1 MISAHRETCKA
12 DLTSAQMTRGG
23 SCRSMVSMGDSTRLV
38 LGIEGGGTKTEW
50 VVLRREGTA
59 GTIVDRGRLP
69 AGNLRRASDDV
80 LRALF
85 GSLPK
90 DATHVGAYLAGCGT
104 EADRLR
110 LRGLVQQAW
119 PEAAVSVGSDRDSS
133 LATCFGDGDGIVV
146 IAGTGSAVTGRKA
159 GRIEKAGGRGHL
171 LGDKGGAYDLVLEG
185 LCAALK
191 SYDLEQRVTPLAV
204 KMLRA
209 LAINRLD
216 ALTSW
221 TQAADTAA
229 IAGLV
234 PLVFEASVEADA
246 GALAVIDDGALALA
260 QYAAA
265 VGRRLAIEEPQV
277 QLAGGVFLNQPL
289 YVRAFG
295 SALEKLWPGV
305 SVSLSTESGALGAAW
320 LVEREHEEA
329 GGSEWPAGS
338 SEGARASEAT
348 RAARLEELAAALTEA
363 RNPRS
368 ARLQE
373 LTAVE
378 LVALFVDEEKYV
390 DAALRAATPALAH
403 AVELAAASMKAG
415 GRLFYVGAGTSGR
428 LGVLDASEIPP
439 TFGMA
444 PEQVQGI
451 IAGGAPALQSSIE
464 GAEDRA
470 EEGAAAIAERAV
482 RTSDVVCGIAASG
495 RTPFVLGALGEARRL
510 GTRTILLTCNPAR
523 SRAAEPWDVEIDLP
537 TGPELVTGST
547 RLKAGT
553 ATKVALNIL
562 STGAMI
568 RLGRVKGNLLVDMRT
583 TNAKLRDR
591 AARLVAQELGCPYDV
606 AIARLEAYR
615 WDIRRAVSRP

>member
-1 MISAHRETCKA
+1 M
-12 DLTSAQMTRGG
+12 GG
-23 SCRSMVSMGDSTRLV
+23 STRMV

-50 VVLRREGTA
+50 VLVRQDDA
-59 GTIVDRGRLP
+59 GGAIVERGRLP
-69 AGNLRRASDDV
+69 AGNLRLASDDA
-80 LRALF
+80 LRAIF
-85 GSLPK
+85 KSLPK
-90 DATHVGAYLAGCGT
+90 EATHVGAYLAGCGT

-110 LRGLVQQAW
+110 LRGLVQEAW

-185 LCAALK
+185 LSATLK
-191 SYDLEQRVTPLAV
+191 SYDLEERVTPLAARA
-204 KMLRA
+204 LRA
-209 LAINRLD
+209 LARNRLD
-216 ALTSW
+216 ELVTW

-234 PLVFEASVEADA
+234 PLVFEAAVEGDA
-246 GALAVIDDGALALA
+246 GARAVIDDGALALA

-265 VGRRLAIEEPQV
+265 VGRRLEIQTPQV

-289 YVRAFG
+289 YVQAFA
-295 SALEKLWPGV
+295 SALERLGPGAV
-305 SVSLSTESGALGAAW
+305 VSLCTESGALGAAW
-320 LVEREHEEA
+320 LAEREHTLGGS
-329 GGSEWPAGS
+329 GGSERPAGS
-338 SEGARASEAT
+338 SADAKSEAT
-348 RAARLEELAAALTEA
+348 RAAHVDELAAALTEG

-368 ARLQE
+368 AHLQE
-373 LTAVE
+373 LAAVE

-390 DAALRAATPALAH
+390 DAALRAAAPSLAD
-403 AVELAAASMKAG
+403 AVELAAASLKAAG
-415 GRLFYVGAGTSGR
+415 NLFYVGAGTSGR

-444 PEQVQGI
+444 PERVQGI
-451 IAGGAPALQSSIE
+451 IAGGAFALHSSIE

-470 EEGAAAIAERAV
+470 EEGAAAVAERGV
-482 RTSDVVCGIAASG
+482 RAGDVVCGIAASG
-495 RTPFVLGALGEARRL
+495 RTPFVLGALSQARRL
-510 GTRTILLTCNPAR
+510 GARTILLTCNPAR
-523 SRAAEPWDVEIDLP
+523 KRAAEPWDVEIDLP

-568 RLGRVKGNLLVDMRT
+568 RLGRVKGNLLVDMQT

-591 AARLVAQELGCPYDV
+591 AARLVAQELACSYDEAV
-606 AIARLEAYR
+606 ARLATCG
-615 WDIRRAVSRP
+615 WDIRRAVSRE

>member
-1 MISAHRETCKA
+1 
-12 DLTSAQMTRGG
+12 
-23 SCRSMVSMGDSTRLV
+23 MVSMGGNTRMV

-50 VVLRREGTA
+50 VLLRQEDA
-59 GTIVDRGRLP
+59 GGAIVERGRLP
-69 AGNLRRASDDV
+69 AGNLRLVSDAA
-80 LRALF
+80 LRAIF
-85 GSLPK
+85 RSLPK
-90 DATHVGAYLAGCGT
+90 EATLVGAYLAGCGT

-110 LRGLVQQAW
+110 LRGLVEETW
-119 PEAAVSVGSDRDSS
+119 PGAAVSVGSDRDSS

-159 GRIEKAGGRGHL
+159 GRIGKAGGRGHL

-185 LCAALK
+185 LSAALK
-191 SYDLEQRVTPLAV
+191 SYDLEERVTPLAARA
-204 KMLRA
+204 LRA
-209 LAINRLD
+209 LARNRLD
-216 ALTSW
+216 ELVTW
-221 TQAADTAA
+221 IQAADTAA

-234 PLVFEASVEADA
+234 PLLFEAAVEGDADA
-246 GALAVIDDGALALA
+246 RAVIDDGALALA

-265 VGRRLAIEEPQV
+265 VGRRLEIQPPQV

-289 YVRAFG
+289 YGQAFS
-295 SALEKLWPGV
+295 SALERLWPGAV
-305 SVSLSTESGALGAAW
+305 VSLCTESGALGAAW
-320 LVEREHEEA
+320 LAEREHTP
-329 GGSEWPAGS
+329 GSSGSERPAGS
-338 SEGARASEAT
+338 FDNGQSEAT
-348 RAARLEELAAALTEA
+348 RAAHIDELAAALTEG

-368 ARLQE
+368 AQLQE

-390 DAALRAATPALAH
+390 DAALRAAAPSLAD
-403 AVELAAASMKAG
+403 AVELAAASLTAG
-415 GRLFYVGAGTSGR
+415 GNLFYVGAGTSGR

-444 PEQVQGI
+444 PERVQGI
-451 IAGGAPALQSSIE
+451 MAGGALALHSSIE

-470 EEGAAAIAERAV
+470 EDGAAAVAERGV
-482 RTSDVVCGIAASG
+482 RAGDVVCGIAASG
-495 RTPFVLGALGEARRL
+495 RTPFVLGALGQARRL
-510 GTRTILLTCNPAR
+510 GARTILLTCNPAR
-523 SRAAEPWDVEIDLP
+523 LRAAEPWELEIDLP

-568 RLGRVKGNLLVDMRT
+568 RLGRVKGNLLVDMQT

-591 AARLVAQELGCPYDV
+591 AVRLVAQELACSYDEAV
-606 AIARLEAYR
+606 ARLATCG
-615 WDIRRAVSRP
+615 WDIRRAVSRE

>member
-1 MISAHRETCKA
+1 
-12 DLTSAQMTRGG
+12 
-23 SCRSMVSMGDSTRLV
+23 MVSMGGSTRLV

-50 VVLRREGTA
+50 VLLRREGAA
-59 GTIVDRGRLP
+59 GTIADRGRLP

-185 LCAALK
+185 FCAALK
-191 SYDLEQRVTPLAV
+191 SYDLEQRVTPLAA

-209 LAINRLD
+209 LAINRFD

-229 IAGLV
+229 IAGIV
-234 PLVFEASVEADA
+234 PLVFEAALEGDA
-246 GALAVIDDGALALA
+246 GARAAIDDGALTLA

-265 VGRRLAIEEPQV
+265 IGRRLEIQEPQV

-289 YVRAFG
+289 YVRAFT
-295 SALEKLWPGV
+295 SALEKLWPGA
-305 SVSLSTESGALGAAW
+305 SISLSTESGALGAAW
-320 LVEREHEEA
+320 LVEREHAA
-329 GGSEWPAGS
+329 GGSGGSERPAES
-338 SEGARASEAT
+338 SEGARASDPM
-348 RAARLEELAAALTEA
+348 RAARIEELAAALTEA

-373 LTAVE
+373 LTAIE
-378 LVALFVDEEKYV
+378 LVALFVDEERCV
-390 DAALRAATPALAH
+390 DAALRAVTPALAE
-403 AVELAAASMKAG
+403 AVEVAVASMKAG

-451 IAGGAPALQSSIE
+451 IAGGAPALHSSIE

-482 RTSDVVCGIAASG
+482 RAGDVVCGIAASG
-495 RTPFVLGALGEARRL
+495 RTPFVLGALGRARSL
-510 GTRTILLTCNPAR
+510 GARTILLTCNPAR

-568 RLGRVKGNLLVDMRT
+568 RLGRVKGNLLVDMKT

-591 AARLVAQELGCPYDV
+591 AARLVAEELGCPYDDAV
-606 AIARLEAYR
+606 ARLEACG
-615 WDIRRAVSRP
+615 WDIRRAVSRQ

>member
-1 MISAHRETCKA
+1 
-12 DLTSAQMTRGG
+12 
-23 SCRSMVSMGDSTRLV
+23 MVSMGGSTRLV

-50 VVLRREGTA
+50 VLLRRENAA

-85 GSLPK
+85 RSLPK

-191 SYDLEQRVTPLAV
+191 SYDLEQRVTPLAA

-229 IAGLV
+229 IAGVV
-234 PLVFEASVEADA
+234 PLVFEAAVEGDA
-246 GALAVIDDGALALA
+246 GARAAIDDGALTLA

-265 VGRRLAIEEPQV
+265 IGRRLEIQEPQV
-277 QLAGGVFLNQPL
+277 QLAGGVFSNQPP
-289 YVRAFG
+289 YVRAFS
-295 SALEKLWPGV
+295 SALEKLWPGAA
-305 SVSLSTESGALGAAW
+305 VSLSTESGALGAAW
-320 LVEREHEEA
+320 LVEREHAA
-329 GGSEWPAGS
+329 GGTDGTERPAGS
-338 SEGARASEAT
+338 SEGARASEAM
-348 RAARLEELAAALTEA
+348 RAARIDELAAALTET

-368 ARLQE
+368 AHLQE

-390 DAALRAATPALAH
+390 DAALRAVTPALAD
-403 AVELAAASMKAG
+403 AVELAATSVKAG

-451 IAGGAPALQSSIE
+451 IAGGAPALHSSIE

-470 EEGAAAIAERAV
+470 EEGAGAIAERAV
-482 RTSDVVCGIAASG
+482 RTGDVVCGIAASG

-510 GTRTILLTCNPAR
+510 GARTILLTCNPAR
-523 SRAAEPWDVEIDLP
+523 RRAAEPWDVEIDLP

-568 RLGRVKGNLLVDMRT
+568 RLGRVKGNLLVDMQT

-591 AARLVAQELGCPYDV
+591 AARLVAQELGCSYDD
-606 AIARLEAYR
+606 AIARLAACG